1 MFGKRLEY
9 IYSEHFLRIIADQ
22 SKILRGALF
31 AYIRSNLAFRL
42 LRSCAVGSMQQD
54 FHPDLLAEIPVPIIS
69 DDESIAIDA
78 IVRNAFQKYDEA
90 IDCEDQAR
98 SLVERTIE
106 EGGR

>member
-1 MFGKRLEY
+1 
-9 IYSEHFLRIIADQ
+9 
-22 SKILRGALF
+22 
-31 AYIRSNLAFRL
+31 
-42 LRSCAVGSMQQD
+42 MQQD

-69 DDESIAIDA
+69 DDESISIDA